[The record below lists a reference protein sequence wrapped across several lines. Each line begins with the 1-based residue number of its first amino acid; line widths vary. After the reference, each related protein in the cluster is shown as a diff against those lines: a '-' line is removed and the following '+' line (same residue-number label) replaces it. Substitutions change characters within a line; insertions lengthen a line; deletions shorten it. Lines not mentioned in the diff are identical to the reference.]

1 MISLALFRKI
11 AEEGVAGLIKDAD
24 FFWEE
29 APLQKN
35 GDPANGVWMVTRG
48 GSSANSPKGFNLR
61 TTIDFYVAF
70 PNRVKTEAVQESILK
85 WILGNPSICELNGEV
100 GGERYSYSNIRL
112 RPTTTPQNMGVTAN
126 GNIVKTA
133 SAEIIYDLTN

>member
-1 MISLALFRKI
+1 MITLALFRKI
-11 AEEGVAGLIKDAD
+11 AADGVAGLVKDTD

-48 GSSANSPKGFNLR
+48 GSSYDSPKGFNLR
-61 TTIDFYVAF
+61 ATVDFYVAF
-70 PNRVKTEAVQESILK
+70 PNRVKTEAVQETLLK
-85 WILGNPSICELNGEV
+85 WILANPSICELNGEV

-112 RPTTTPQNMGVTAN
+112 RPTMTPQNMGVTAN

-133 SAEIIYDLTN
+133 SAEIIYDLSI